1 MPADITIR
9 KNGQVEMAAVDGVP
23 VWWENDG
30 LKANRVPAG
39 CTIEQMRAA
48 AGMDWKIG
56 RSRVRFGEGENQL
69 TWNDHHVLFRSDT
82 KAPLGIVSPSYK
94 IVQPSHI
101 LEFFRDLVEG
111 AGAQLETAGTLY
123 GGRRFWCLARL
134 SGAAGEVTPG
144 DEMLGYLLGITSAD
158 GSLRTT
164 FTETTVA
171 VVCSNTAQM
180 ALSER
185 GARITV
191 GHRTEM
197 TAEKMNQVKN
207 RLAQSG
213 KNFSTFMT
221 AAKTLAKIR
230 VSDEKAKSF
239 VEQLLR
245 DQKLISAENV
255 EKAAGYR
262 KIMDLFQGE
271 LLGADLEGRK
281 GTAWGLVNAVTEY
294 VDHHMKSENISIALD
309 NQWFGRGDSL
319 KSAAVA
325 RALQLA

>member
-1 MPADITIR
+1 M
-9 KNGQVEMAAVDGVP
+9 
-23 VWWENDG
+23 
-30 LKANRVPAG
+30 
-39 CTIEQMRAA
+39 
-48 AGMDWKIG
+48 
-56 RSRVRFGEGENQL
+56 RFGEGEGQM
-69 TWNDHHVLFRSDT
+69 TWNDHHVLFRSDS

-94 IVQPSHI
+94 IVQPGQI

-111 AGAQLETAGTLY
+111 AGARLETAGTLY
-123 GGRRFWCLARL
+123 GGRRFWCMARL
-134 SGAAGEVTPG
+134 TGAEDQVTEG

-164 FTETTVA
+164 FTETSVS

-180 ALSER
+180 ALAER

-197 TAEKMNQVKN
+197 TALKMKEIKE
-207 RLAQSG
+207 RLAQAG
-213 KNFSTFMT
+213 KNFSVFME
-221 AAKTLAKIR
+221 AAKTLAKVR
-230 VSDEKAKSF
+230 VSDEKAKTF

-245 DQKLISAENV
+245 DQKLISAADV

-262 KIMDLFQGE
+262 KIMDLFQGG

-294 VDHHMKSENISIALD
+294 VDHHMKAENDSIALD
-309 NQWFGRGDSL
+309 SQWFGRGDSL
-319 KSAAVA
+319 KSTAIA

>member
-9 KNGQVEMAAVDGVP
+9 KNGQVEMAAIDGVD
-23 VWWENDG
+23 VWWEKDD
-30 LKANRVPAG
+30 LKANRVRQG
-39 CTIEQMRAA
+39 CSIDEMRLA
-48 AGMDWKIG
+48 AGMDWKIN

-69 TWNDHHVLFRSDT
+69 TWNDHHVLFRNDT
-82 KAPLGIVSPSYK
+82 KAPLGIVSPAYK
-94 IVQPSHI
+94 IVQPAQI

-111 AGAQLETAGTLY
+111 AGASLETAGTLY

-134 SGAAGEVTPG
+134 SGAAGEVSKG
-144 DEMLGYLLGITSAD
+144 DEVLGYLLGITSAD

-185 GARITV
+185 GARISV

-197 TAEKMNQVKN
+197 TADQMAKVKQ
-207 RLAQSG
+207 RLAQAG
-213 KNFSTFMT
+213 KNFSAFMT
-221 AAKTLAKIR
+221 AAKALSKVRLGSEAAKT
-230 VSDEKAKSF
+230 F
-239 VEQLLR
+239 VEHLLR
-245 DQKLISAENV
+245 DQKLISAADV
-255 EKAAGYR
+255 EKAVGYR
-262 KIMDLFQGE
+262 KIMDLFDGAQ
-271 LLGADLEGRK
+271 LGAELAGRQ

-294 VDHHMKSENISIALD
+294 VDHHMKAENVSIALD
-309 NQWFGRGDSL
+309 NQWFGRGDAL

-325 RALQLA
+325 KALELV